1 MSLSLSKITFVL
13 LVSLLSIKFDVGFVL
28 VYAPGVTM
36 TQETYR
42 FAYEEANAELR
53 EILGQF
59 DLLQARKAQIE
70 QVVEALK
77 ALLVEGPMAEIIAAP
92 AAEAA
97 PYLVQQAVEASA
109 EAKPD
114 VAQEM
119 FPEPTLQPDPA
130 FNADNA
136 EPAYAGEQSSD
147 PFQRR
152 IDNALRHGLGS
163 RESRILPRA
172 LNGLLSRA

>member
-1 MSLSLSKITFVL
+1 
-13 LVSLLSIKFDVGFVL
+13 
-28 VYAPGVTM
+28 M

-42 FAYEEANAELR
+42 FAYDEANAELR

-59 DLLQARKAQIE
+59 EQLQARKDQME
-70 QVVEALK
+70 QVLDALK
-77 ALLVEGPMAEIIAAP
+77 SLLMEGPLLETGSVHAMESVP
-92 AAEAA
+92 F
-97 PYLVQQAVEASA
+97 LVHHVPDLVVEQ
-109 EAKPD
+109 KP
-114 VAQEM
+114 VAHES
-119 FPEPTLQPDPA
+119 FPEPSLEP
-130 FNADNA
+130 

-172 LNGLLSRA
+172 LSGLLSRA

>member
-1 MSLSLSKITFVL
+1 
-13 LVSLLSIKFDVGFVL
+13 
-28 VYAPGVTM
+28 M

-42 FAYEEANAELR
+42 LAYEEASSELKQILEKFEVLRVRR
-53 EILGQF
+53 EKVQ
-59 DLLQARKAQIE
+59 

-77 ALLVEGPMAEIIAAP
+77 PLLADGPQVEVAVATNSDPAP
-92 AAEAA
+92 F
-97 PYLVQQAVEASA
+97 LVQQTSVVSSESTPAATPEA
-109 EAKPD
+109 
-114 VAQEM
+114 
-119 FPEPTLQPDPA
+119 FPEPAPEPEPA
-130 FNADNA
+130 FV
-136 EPAYAGEQSSD
+136 ESSD

>member
-1 MSLSLSKITFVL
+1 
-13 LVSLLSIKFDVGFVL
+13 
-28 VYAPGVTM
+28 M

-42 FAYEEANAELR
+42 FAYDEANAELL

-59 DLLQARKAQIE
+59 ELLQARKEQIE
-70 QVVEALK
+70 QLMEALK
-77 ALLVEGPMAEIIAAP
+77 ALLVEGPVPEVGATAATESTP
-92 AAEAA
+92 FLVHQSVAVVAEANA
-97 PYLVQQAVEASA
+97 I
-109 EAKPD
+109 
-114 VAQEM
+114 VAQES
-119 FPEPTLQPDPA
+119 FPEPSIHSEPVLIP
-130 FNADNA
+130 

-172 LNGLLSRA
+172 LSGLLSRA

>member
-1 MSLSLSKITFVL
+1 
-13 LVSLLSIKFDVGFVL
+13 
-28 VYAPGVTM
+28 M
-36 TQETYR
+36 TQDTYR

-59 DLLQARKAQIE
+59 DQLQARKEQIE
-70 QVVEALK
+70 QVVDALK
-77 ALLVEGPMAEIIAAP
+77 ALLVEGSLAETIAAP
-92 AAEAA
+92 ADEAVPFLMETA
-97 PYLVQQAVEASA
+97 Q
-109 EAKPD
+109 EAKPEI
-114 VAQEM
+114 AQES
-119 FPEPTLQPDPA
+119 FSEPVIHLEPTLI
-130 FNADNA
+130 A

-172 LNGLLSRA
+172 LSGLLSRA

>member
-1 MSLSLSKITFVL
+1 LGIITFVL
-13 LVSLLSIKFDVGFVL
+13 AESAVSSLKVIGNML

-42 FAYEEANAELR
+42 LAYEEASTELK

-59 DLLQARKAQIE
+59 EVLRIRREKIQ
-70 QVVEALK
+70 QVAEALK
-77 ALLVEGPMAEIIAAP
+77 PLLADGPLPEPAANP
-92 AAEAA
+92 AAE
-97 PYLVQQAVEASA
+97 PFLVQQASNVAVEPA
-109 EAKPD
+109 P
-114 VAQEM
+114 VAAPEV
-119 FPEPTLQPDPA
+119 FPEPAVEPEPA
-130 FNADNA
+130 FAS
-136 EPAYAGEQSSD
+136 ESSD

-152 IDNALRHGLGS
+152 IDNALRHGLGA

>member
-1 MSLSLSKITFVL
+1 
-13 LVSLLSIKFDVGFVL
+13 
-28 VYAPGVTM
+28 M